1 MAITAAVRSQP
12 LPAPFVTAARRV
24 DVLTEAVITVETD
37 EGISGCCG
45 APDTAAVTGDTP
57 GSAVYAA
64 EHIFA
69 PLLVGRELT
78 ADVSECCEK
87 ALYGNPGAK
96 AALDV
101 AVHRALAASRGV
113 PLCALLGGR
122 PHELT
127 TDRTISAGA
136 PSDVASRA
144 ADAYANGFPILKIK
158 LGTDIEA
165 DLQTLRELKAAL
177 PPDACLRLDANQGWT
192 SAQALRAAGL
202 CVSLG
207 LNIDFLEQPTP
218 CADLRALAE
227 VTRGTELRVLAD
239 ESARDLASVR
249 RIAETGS
256 ADMVSIKLFKCG
268 GLRRAREIADYCAP
282 AGIGVVMS
290 CMLEGAECT
299 AAAAHF
305 AAAAGI
311 ERLDLDAPLLCGQT
325 LASDVAF
332 DGCRIRF
339 LS

>member
-127 TDRTISAGA
+127 TDLTISAGA

-165 DLQTLRELKAAL
+165 DLQTLRELKAGAAARRL
-177 PPDACLRLDANQGWT
+177 SAAGRESGLDVRAGAACGR
-192 SAQALRAAGL
+192 ALRFARFEYRFSGAADALRRPAGAGRGHARHRAARIGRRIGARP
-202 CVSLG
+202 CVRPADCRDG
-207 LNIDFLEQPTP
+207 QRGYGQHQAVQMRRTAP
-218 CADLRALAE
+218 CARNCGLLRAGGN
-227 VTRGTELRVLAD
+227 RRCDELYA
-239 ESARDLASVR
+239 
-249 RIAETGS
+249 
-256 ADMVSIKLFKCG
+256 
-268 GLRRAREIADYCAP
+268 
-282 AGIGVVMS
+282 
-290 CMLEGAECT
+290 
-299 AAAAHF
+299 
-305 AAAAGI
+305 
-311 ERLDLDAPLLCGQT
+311 
-325 LASDVAF
+325 
-332 DGCRIRF
+332 
-339 LS
+339 